1 MLRSRVEALGKEAH
15 REPSAPPRP
24 PGFSP
29 EHRFLASLNR
39 VACGRRARLHH
50 RGHLVCHA
58 TLLEGPTE
66 PRERCSAIEPLARFT
81 GSSRDRSCQ
90 STDGRRSGSHT
101 WQPFLPLPAPKLC
114 FLFLFIL
121 QCSQTLDFK
130 GKCGIF
136 QCQKFKPEF

>member
-1 MLRSRVEALGKEAH
+1 MEALGEEKH
-15 REPSAPPRP
+15 RELSAPPRP

-29 EHRFLASLNR
+29 EHGFLASLNG
-39 VACGRRARLHH
+39 VACRAK
-50 RGHLVCHA
+50 GKAASQHA
-58 TLLEGPTE
+58 TLEKDPQNPESGAQPSSPTLGL
-66 PRERCSAIEPLARFT
+66 PGL
-81 GSSRDRSCQ
+81 RDRSRR
-90 STDGRRSGSHT
+90 STDGRRSGGRA

-114 FLFLFIL
+114 FLFVFIF